1 MMSYLTFVTQA
12 LDVTENYPQEM
23 GLLAPK
29 GVAVPP
35 LRQSPSLSEAFTS

>member
-23 GLLAPK
+23 GLLAPT
-29 GVAVPP
+29 GGGSATP
-35 LRQSPSLSEAFTS
+35 